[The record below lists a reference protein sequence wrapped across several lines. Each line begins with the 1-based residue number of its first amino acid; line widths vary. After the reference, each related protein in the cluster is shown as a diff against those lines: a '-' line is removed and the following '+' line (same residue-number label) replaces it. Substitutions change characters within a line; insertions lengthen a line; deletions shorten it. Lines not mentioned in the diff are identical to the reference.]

1 MLEAIA
7 EALYVGMFVG
17 GLAMLNQHVNII
29 QHQAERRTERKK
41 ELARHEWD
49 RQWRNAN

>member
-7 EALYVGMFVG
+7 EALYVGLFVG
-17 GLAMLNQHVNII
+17 LMAVLNQHVNIT
-29 QHQAERRTERKK
+29 QHQAVRRTERKK

>member
-1 MLEAIA
+1 MA
-7 EALYVGMFVG
+7 EAFYVGLFVAG
-17 GLAMLNQHVNII
+17 IALFNQHVNIT
-29 QHQAERRTERKK
+29 QHQAVRRTERKK